1 MKKCIFLL
9 KEVGLSIR
17 KVMRLMELDR
27 HSKHGQLPFFQRDIH
42 NIYVKMR
49 RKSAKNDAID
59 LLQFCKVAKEDNSR
73 FQYAFTIDEE
83 NKLEHN
89 FGHLLIVLI
98 GTKNMKMWF
107 ILYFFTIYKV
117 NAYNMPFGIFVSVN
131 NYEKT
136 ILFSCALLQNEITS
150 VFRWLMKVHSL
161 SYKFLQ
167 LFFLKFYLINW

>member
-1 MKKCIFLL
+1 MKECIFLL

-73 FQYAFTIDEE
+73 FQYEFTFDEE
-83 NKLEHN
+83 NRLEHN
-89 FGHLLIVLI
+89 FWSPTHCFDWYQKYGDVVVFYI
-98 GTKNMKMWF
+98 T
-107 ILYFFTIYKV
+107 YKV
-117 NAYNMPFGIFVSVN
+117 N
-131 NYEKT
+131 
-136 ILFSCALLQNEITS
+136 
-150 VFRWLMKVHSL
+150 VHSL
-161 SYKFLQ
+161 SYFL
-167 LFFLKFYLINW
+167 FD